1 MKIFRCTAF
10 IICAV
15 FLLAGCATSGSESD
29 NSAIETKLDE
39 FSYEEDLEQY
49 VEGTP
54 GVKFEGFVNTSKK
67 KIKSVYDAE
76 ERAVEESVALKL
88 GITESHKTHIYY
100 DKSAKMWKVV
110 FYIEGQLGG
119 SETVYMTDEG
129 ITTLI
134 VYGE

>member
-1 MKIFRCTAF
+1 MMKIFRCITF
-10 IICAV
+10 IACVV
-15 FLLAGCATSGSESD
+15 FLLAGCATSEPEG
-29 NSAIETKLDE
+29 AVIETKLDE
-39 FSYEEDLEQY
+39 FSYEKDLEQY

-67 KIKSVYDAE
+67 KIQNAYDAE
-76 ERAVEESVALKL
+76 KRAAEESVTLKL
-88 GITESHKTHIYY
+88 GITEGHETHIYY

-110 FYIEGQLGG
+110 FCVEGQLGG
-119 SETVYMTDEG
+119 DETVYMTDDG